1 MGSFQCLKMFVRH
14 SPSSVIAH
22 DGDNKTP
29 SNYASKHKKIACWK
43 LLIASQF
50 VHARIG
56 GFSLA
61 THARIMKWCH
71 KAKQRV
77 EYFRGCSGGVHI
89 ASSTN
94 AQGELESKRSSSM
107 MTDDI
112 EALRNSFSSN
122 SHLLLLHSTLGRD
135 STSNTFLGNE
145 IVVSG
150 FNHGKLIKKCPCK
163 HTALQ
168 RPSLSRRNTQN
179 KLLGRQR
186 RRTRTSLDHSKDGN
200 KHLGEQRQTIK
211 PFMNNTEDHIDKDQY
226 NLVQRRH
233 TRATIE
239 NSDTGTNKDHKNSFL
254 AQSNEDEHSKFVER
268 RRHTRAV
275 IETEKKKV
283 LPAIQ
288 HSAIGKLL
296 LCS

>member
-1 MGSFQCLKMFVRH
+1 MGSFQCLKMFLRH
-14 SPSSVIAH
+14 SPSSVIAR

-29 SNYASKHKKIACWK
+29 GNYASKHKKIACWK

-50 VHARIG
+50 VYAQIG

-77 EYFRGCSGGVHI
+77 EYFRGGVPQI
-89 ASSTN
+89 TSSTN
-94 AQGELESKRSSSM
+94 TSSSSM
-107 MTDDI
+107 MADDI
-112 EALRNSFSSN
+112 DALNNSSSNN

-163 HTALQ
+163 HSPLQ
-168 RPSLSRRNTQN
+168 RPSLSRKNTQN
-179 KLLGRQR
+179 KLLGWR
-186 RRTRTSLDHSKDGN
+186 RHTRPTVRNGQDQNKLLGKRRHTRPTINNGN
-200 KHLGEQRQTIK
+200 KDQNGLLG
-211 PFMNNTEDHIDKDQY
+211 
-226 NLVQRRH
+226 QRRH
-233 TRATIE
+233 TRSNIDTLGQTIKDE
-239 NSDTGTNKDHKNSFL
+239 NNKL
-254 AQSNEDEHSKFVER
+254 IG
-268 RRHTRAV
+268 RRHTKAV
-275 IETEKKKV
+275 INTQKNKV

-288 HSAIGKLL
+288 QHQNTIGKCVDLTLYLALL
-296 LCS
+296 